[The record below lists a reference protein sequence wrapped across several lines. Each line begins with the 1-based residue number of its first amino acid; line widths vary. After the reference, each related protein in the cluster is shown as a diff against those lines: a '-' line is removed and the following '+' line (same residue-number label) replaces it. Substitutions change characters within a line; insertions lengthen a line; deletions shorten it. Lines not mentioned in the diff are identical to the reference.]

1 MATSSNGGARKALIT
16 GGANG
21 FGLATARSLLAQG
34 AQVAIGDVDK
44 PQLERAT
51 AELDNSNLLPIEL
64 DVSSKESVQAAVAA
78 CEENFGGLDALVNCA
93 GVIHF
98 APLEEVE
105 ETDWDWVINTDLKGV
120 FLVSQAAASLL
131 SKSGRGRIVN
141 IGSDA
146 SKVGFPRIH
155 SYVAAKHGVVG
166 LTKSLAG
173 ELAPGKVTVN
183 CVCPVGV
190 PSTGMGEFV
199 LSWKIDATGKTPE
212 EIMAATAADIPLKRN
227 ATEADIA
234 NAVMFFLSDASDFL
248 TGIALDVDGGMLST
262 IPLPGADD

>member
-1 MATSSNGGARKALIT
+1 MATASNGAARKALIT

-21 FGLATARSLLAQG
+21 FGLAVARELLEQG

-51 AELDNSNLLPIEL
+51 AELNSPNLLPIEL
-64 DVSSKESVQAAVAA
+64 DVSSRESVRAAVAA
-78 CEENFGGLDALVNCA
+78 CGENFGGLDALVNCA

-98 APLEEVE
+98 APLDKVE
-105 ETDWDWVINTDLKGV
+105 EADWDAVINVDLKGV
-120 FLVSQAAASLL
+120 FLMSQAAAPLL
-131 SKSGRGRIVN
+131 SQSGRGRIVN

-146 SKVGFPRIH
+146 SKVGFPQIH

-173 ELAPGKVTVN
+173 ELAPSKVTVN

-190 PSTGMGEFV
+190 PTTGMGEFV
-199 LSWKIDATGKTPE
+199 LSWKINASGLTPE

-227 ATEADIA
+227 ATELDIA
-234 NAVMFFLSDASDFL
+234 NAVIFFLSDASDFL

-262 IPLPGADD
+262 IPLPGAAG